1 MTNTIP
7 TLPEWSAEEVEQRLL
22 PELLQW
28 SLANGGTIYPPGFNI
43 NQAEALTMTLFPTP
57 LPRKA
62 LEKAVRVQTTYNELY
77 ARIAQDK
84 NGWLSEVTEQ
94 LANFDANFTGRLW
107 KLYLEAQAIG
117 ISQKIGLGVF
127 RSDYLL
133 DADSGDLKQ
142 VEFNTVSVSFAGLS
156 TKVGAVHNF
165 LNESGKYSR
174 NGGRFYESEVPISES
189 AFLLPRALASAADKY
204 NSLTG
209 SRDTIVAFIVQRGE
223 RNVVDQR
230 ILEYNLFERQGVKS
244 VRLMLHEVHERTRLD
259 PITKRLYLTSTGQE
273 IAVVYFRTC
282 YSPQDFASEQDWK
295 NRLSLELSYA
305 IKAPNLLT
313 QLSGTKKVQQ
323 LLSEEAVLAKFLP
336 ADRRSDIGATFVN
349 LYPLDDSPLGKEGK
363 RLALEMPERYVLK
376 PQREGGGNNIYKEDI
391 PAFLGTIPE
400 EEWNGYVLMELIN
413 PKLNEN
419 VLVRGQELFQEPLI
433 SELGIYGTILFS
445 DEEIYS
451 NDYAGWLLRSKL
463 PSSNEGGVAAGFGC
477 VDSMVL
483 Y

>member
-1 MTNTIP
+1 MTNTAP
-7 TLPEWSAEEVEQRLL
+7 TLPEWSAEELQQKLL

-28 SLANGGTIYPPGFNI
+28 SLANGGTIYPQGFTI

-57 LPRKA
+57 LPRQA
-62 LEKAVRVQTTYNELY
+62 LEKAVAVQTSYNELY

-84 NGWLSEVTEQ
+84 GGWLSEVTEQ
-94 LANFDANFTGRLW
+94 LSNFDVDFTGRLW
-107 KLYLEAQAIG
+107 KLYQEAQALG
-117 ISQKIGLGVF
+117 ISQRIGLGVF

-133 DADSGDLKQ
+133 DADTGELKQ

-156 TKVGAVHNF
+156 TKVGAVHKF
-165 LNESGKYSR
+165 LNEAGKYATD
-174 NGGRFYESEVPISES
+174 GARFYESEVPVSES
-189 AFLLPRALASAADKY
+189 AVLLPRGLADAAKKY

-209 SRDTIVAFIVQRGE
+209 SSDSIVAFIVQRGE

-230 ILEYNLFERQGVKS
+230 ILEYNLFERYGVKS
-244 VRLMLHEVHERTRLD
+244 VRLMLHEVHERTRTD
-259 PITKRLYLTSTGQE
+259 PVTKRLYLKSTGQE
-273 IAVVYFRTC
+273 ISVVYFRTC
-282 YSPQDFASEQDWK
+282 YSPDDFASELDWK
-295 NRLSLELSYA
+295 NRLLLEVSYA

-323 LLSEEAVLAKFLP
+323 LLSQEAVLAKFLP
-336 ADRRSDIGATFVN
+336 ADRRSEIDATFVN

-363 RLALEMPERYVLK
+363 RLALESPERYVLK

-391 PAFLGTIPE
+391 PAFLESIPE
-400 EEWNGYVLMELIN
+400 ADWSGYVLMELIN
-413 PKLNEN
+413 PKLNDN
-419 VLVRGQELFQEPLI
+419 VLVRGEELFSEPLI

-445 DEEIYS
+445 DEEIFS
-451 NDYAGWLLRSKL
+451 NEYAGWLLRSKL